1 MHPIFRNQR
10 WFAAYL
16 GSWAFLAVL
25 LAALLHLPGALT
37 WRETAEL
44 AGPLCLF
51 FAFACLA
58 PWYMCRQFPLGSAG
72 IAEMLLYH
80 FGAAVL
86 ATAMWVALARVI
98 ASAVSIEARLD
109 PEISHLIA
117 VGLLLYLL
125 SVALHYMGLAVE
137 ASRQAA
143 IDAREAELRA
153 LKAQINPHFLFNC
166 LNSITALTTS
176 DPGRA
181 REMCIRLA
189 DFLRNT
195 LGLGERE
202 SVAWHEELDLAQA
215 YLDVEQVRFGA
226 RLHVEVEVDEAC
238 ADCLVPPLILQPLIE
253 NAVKHGIATLVE
265 GGTIQVRSHVRDGV
279 LEVSVEN
286 GFDPESPTPRRS
298 GLGLRNVRTRL
309 ERRFGPAASL
319 AAHSK
324 ENRFRAEF
332 AVPCRIGEPG
342 RIGERG
348 RTNERGRRSE

>member
-1 MHPIFRNQR
+1 MHPIFRNRQML
-10 WFAAYL
+10 AAYGVL
-16 GSWAFLAVL
+16 WCALSWSLSL
-25 LAALLHLPGALT
+25 LLKLPGVLT

-44 AGPLCLF
+44 SNPLCLF
-51 FAFACLA
+51 YAFACLA
-58 PWYMCRQFPLGSAG
+58 PWYMCKQFPLVSGRISELA
-72 IAEMLLYH
+72 LYH
-80 FGAAVL
+80 LGAAVL
-86 ATAMWVALARVI
+86 ATALWVALARIV
-98 ASAVSIEARLD
+98 ASMAGIEGRLD
-109 PEISHLIA
+109 QEIPHLVA

-125 SVALHYMGLAVE
+125 SVALHYMALAVE
-137 ASRQAA
+137 ASRQSA

-319 AAHSK
+319 AAHTK

-332 AVPCRIGEPG
+332 AVPCR
-342 RIGERG
+342 
-348 RTNERGRRSE
+348 TNERGRRTE

>member
-1 MHPIFRNQR
+1 MHPILRNR
-10 WFAAYL
+10 AWFAAYL
-16 GSWAFLAVL
+16 TLWVTLGVL
-25 LAALLHLPGALT
+25 LADLLHLPGALN

-51 FAFACLA
+51 YAFMCLT
-58 PWYMCRQFPLGSAG
+58 PWYMSRRVPLGPARVRDALVYHLSAA
-72 IAEMLLYH
+72 I
-80 FGAAVL
+80 L
-86 ATAMWVALARVI
+86 ATALWIGLARIV
-98 ASAVSIEARLD
+98 ASILSVDARLD
-109 PEISHLIA
+109 PEIPQLIV
-117 VGLLLYLL
+117 VGLLLYVL

-153 LKAQINPHFLFNC
+153 LKAQVNPHFLFNC

-215 YLDVEQVRFGA
+215 YLDVEQVRFGS
-226 RLHVEVEVDEAC
+226 RLHVEVDVDDAC
-238 ADCLVPPLILQPLIE
+238 AECQVPPLILQPLIE

-265 GGTIQVRSHVRDGV
+265 GGTIHVCSHVRNGM

-309 ERRFGPAASL
+309 ERRFGPAARL
-319 AAHSK
+319 AAKTH

-332 AVPCRIGEPG
+332 AVPCR
-342 RIGERG
+342 
-348 RTNERGRRSE
+348 RSE

>member
-1 MHPIFRNQR
+1 MHPILRNRR
-10 WFAAYL
+10 WFSAYL
-16 GSWAFLAVL
+16 GVWVALAL
-25 LAALLHLPGALT
+25 MLAALLHVPGSLT
-37 WRETAEL
+37 WRETGML
-44 AGPLCLF
+44 VGPLCLF
-51 FAFACLA
+51 FAFVCLA
-58 PWYMCRQFPLGSAG
+58 PLYMCRQFPLVSAG
-72 IAEMLLYH
+72 IGELLLYH
-80 FGAAVL
+80 LGAAVL
-86 ATAMWVALARVI
+86 ATALWIALARVL
-98 ASAVSIEARLD
+98 ASMFLAAGQLD
-109 PEISHLIA
+109 PVVPHLIA
-117 VGLLLYLL
+117 VGLLLYSL

-143 IDAREAELRA
+143 IEAREAELRA

-215 YLDVEQVRFGA
+215 YLDVEQVRYGS
-226 RLHVEVEVDEAC
+226 RLHVDVEVDEAC

-253 NAVKHGIATLVE
+253 NAVKHGIATLIE
-265 GGTIQVRSHVRDGV
+265 GGTIQLRSHVRDGL

-286 GFDPESPTPRRS
+286 GFDPESPAPRRS

-309 ERRFGPAASL
+309 ERRFGPTARLIAQPQ
-319 AAHSK
+319 

-332 AVPCRIGEPG
+332 AVPCRRAE
-342 RIGERG
+342 
-348 RTNERGRRSE
+348 

>member
-1 MHPIFRNQR
+1 MHPVFRKQR

-16 GSWAFLAVL
+16 CLWALIAAM
-25 LAALLHLPGALT
+25 LAALLHLPGALN
-37 WRETAEL
+37 WREIAIL
-44 AGPLCLF
+44 CGPLCLF
-51 FAFACLA
+51 YAFVCLA
-58 PWYMCRQFPLGSAG
+58 PWYMCRQFPLGSSG
-72 IAEMLLYH
+72 IGMMISYH
-80 FGAAVL
+80 LGAAVL
-86 ATAMWVALARVI
+86 ATALWVALGRVV
-98 ASAVSIEARLD
+98 ASLSGIESRLD
-109 PEISHLIA
+109 PEIPHLVV

-125 SVALHYMGLAVE
+125 SVALHYMALAVE

-215 YLDVEQVRFGA
+215 YLDVEQVRFGS
-226 RLHVEVEVDEAC
+226 RLNVEVDVDEAC

-265 GGTIQVRSHVRDGV
+265 GGTIQLRSHVRDGL

-286 GFDPESPTPRRS
+286 SFDPESPAPRRS

-309 ERRFGPAASL
+309 ERRFGPAGRL
-319 AAHSK
+319 TAHS
-324 ENRFRAEF
+324 NDGRFRAEF
-332 AVPCRIGEPG
+332 AVPCRLGDPG
-342 RIGERG
+342 RRAE
-348 RTNERGRRSE
+348 

>member
-1 MHPIFRNQR
+1 MHPIFRNRR

-16 GSWAFLAVL
+16 SLWVALAFL
-25 LAALLHLPGALT
+25 LAALLHVPGALT
-37 WRETAEL
+37 WRETAIL

-51 FAFACLA
+51 YAFVCLA
-58 PWYMCRQFPLGSAG
+58 PLYMCRQMPLGSAS
-72 IAEMLLYH
+72 AVAYH
-80 FGAAVL
+80 LGAAVL
-86 ATAMWVALARVI
+86 ATALWIALARII
-98 ASAVSIEARLD
+98 ASMFTLEAQLD
-109 PEISHLIA
+109 PEIPQLIV
-117 VGLLLYLL
+117 VGLLLYVL
-125 SVALHYMGLAVE
+125 SAALHYMGLAVE

-143 IDAREAELRA
+143 IEAREAELRA

-181 REMCIRLA
+181 REMCIRLG

-215 YLDVEQVRFGA
+215 YLDVEQVRFGS
-226 RLHVEVEVDEAC
+226 RLQVQVEVDEAC

-253 NAVKHGIATLVE
+253 NAVKHGIATLVD
-265 GGTIQVRSHVRDGV
+265 GGIIHLRSHVRDGL

-286 GFDPESPTPRRS
+286 GFDPESPAPRRS

-309 ERRFGPAASL
+309 ERRFGSQATL
-319 AAHSK
+319 IAHPR

-332 AVPCRIGEPG
+332 AVPCRRAE
-342 RIGERG
+342 
-348 RTNERGRRSE
+348 